1 MEDKHVYAFSG
12 TIFKNVIARLE
23 ETMGADTIRAVF
35 RLVGT
40 NLGKN
45 ALERIKDNKNI
56 SKCTLGEFAK
66 IFVDEVIA
74 PVTGSDGVTLKN
86 SSPNEVEIDILVC
99 PFQKLGFDVSNKFC
113 CTYTEG
119 LIGRFFEEKLGK
131 DSQLRI
137 KSLKSNGDNKCSFQI
152 SKL

>member
-1 MEDKHVYAFSG
+1 MEDKRAYTFSG

-40 NLGKN
+40 NLGKK
-45 ALERIKDNKNI
+45 AAERIRGSQNT
-56 SKCTLGEFAK
+56 SKSTLGEFAK
-66 IFVDEVIA
+66 AFVDEVIA

-86 SSPNEVEIDILVC
+86 LSPNEVEIDILVC
-99 PFQKLGFDVSNKFC
+99 PFEKMDFDISNKFY

-119 LIGRFFEEKLGK
+119 LIGRVFEEKLGK
-131 DSQLRI
+131 ETSIKI
-137 KSLKSNGDNKCSFQI
+137 KSLKSDGDDKCSFLI
-152 SKL
+152 SK

>member
-12 TIFKNVIARLE
+12 NIFKNVIARLE
-23 ETMGADTIRAVF
+23 ETMGSGTIRAVF

-40 NLGKN
+40 DLGKR
-45 ALERIKDNKNI
+45 AAERIKSSKNI
-56 SKCTLGEFAK
+56 SKCTLGDFAK
-66 IFVDEVIA
+66 TFVDEVIA

-99 PFQKLGFDVSNKFC
+99 PFEKMGFDISNKFY

-119 LIGRFFEEKLGK
+119 LIGRVFEEKLGK
-131 DSQLRI
+131 ETSIKI
-137 KSLKSNGDNKCSFQI
+137 KSLKSNGGGKCSFLI
-152 SKL
+152 SK